1 MLDSNADIVMN
12 VYEFDIVLLFYVLV
26 DIFERYIFSRM
37 TAKKLQKTVFIIFR
51 VAPFDTKQKLKY
63 ITC

>member
-26 DIFERYIFSRM
+26 DIFERYIFSDDS
-37 TAKKLQKTVFIIFR
+37 KKLQKTVFIIFP
-51 VAPFDTKQKLKY
+51 VAPFDTKEKLKY

>member
-26 DIFERYIFSRM
+26 DIFERYIFSDDS
-37 TAKKLQKTVFIIFR
+37 KKLQKTVFIIFR

>member
-26 DIFERYIFSRM
+26 DIFERYIFSDDS
-37 TAKKLQKTVFIIFR
+37 KKLQKTVFIIFR
-51 VAPFDTKQKLKY
+51 VAPFDTKEKLKY